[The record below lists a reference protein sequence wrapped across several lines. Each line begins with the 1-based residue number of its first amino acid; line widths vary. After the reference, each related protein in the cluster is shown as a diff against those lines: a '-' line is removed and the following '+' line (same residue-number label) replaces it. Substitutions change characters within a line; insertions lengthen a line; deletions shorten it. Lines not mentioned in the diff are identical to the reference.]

1 MCLLI
6 LDLDDTIFET
16 KSMSSEIF
24 EAPISVL
31 IKHCIN
37 NNVQIVQETLIADL
51 WSLPIDVVFS
61 KHNIPNRITTSFY
74 EEIAKIDDKQLS
86 IKPFQ
91 DYSEVNSL
99 TYKKV
104 LVTTGLREL
113 QMAKINAL
121 NIASN
126 FEDIYIDDPREL
138 PRKDKQLIFQSII
151 KQYQIE
157 PKNIWVIGDNP
168 TSEIRIGKALGMNTI
183 QRKSESKSS
192 TLDADYVIE
201 SFTELRKIIR

>member
-1 MCLLI
+1 M
-6 LDLDDTIFET
+6 
-16 KSMSSEIF
+16 
-24 EAPISVL
+24 
-31 IKHCIN
+31 
-37 NNVQIVQETLIADL
+37 
-51 WSLPIDVVFS
+51 VFS

-201 SFTELRKIIR
+201 SFTELRKIIK